1 MYDYMETL
9 KRQRF
14 TAVDRKRGGITAH
27 KILAIGEKE
36 VTIAV
41 PAIIS
46 SDGSITVSMG
56 DTSGLQVNDFAD
68 YQFSYTIYGGKV
80 NSYQMMFCGKTPPQ
94 FIPADGVAYTY

>member
-1 MYDYMETL
+1 MYDYTETL

-27 KILAIGEKE
+27 KILAIGEKK

-56 DTSGLQVNDFAD
+56 DTSGLQVGDYLDF
-68 YQFSYTIYGGKV
+68 QFSYTIHGGRV
-80 NSYQMMFCGKTPPQ
+80 NNYQMMFCGTTPPQ
-94 FIPADGVAYTY
+94 FTPKEGE